1 VGSQDRPRRAGDP
14 ERIWSLVL
22 FLEKQAGSRDDRLR
36 KFLDSLYLGS
46 GVLAAVF
53 LAGIGVLMLVQII
66 GRELGYQVR
75 GADDLTA
82 WFCAASAFLPLAHTF
97 KRGELVRV
105 GLLLERLQPAARRSA
120 ELFSLGLAA
129 VFIGY
134 MAWSVTRFVYQSWE
148 LNDVAQGMLP
158 LPMWI
163 PQSSFALGVI
173 ILFIAIAD
181 ELVLVI
187 RKRTPTYVL
196 AGEERLASGDFGES
210 I

>member
-1 VGSQDRPRRAGDP
+1 M
-14 ERIWSLVL
+14 
-22 FLEKQAGSRDDRLR
+22 R

-53 LAGIGVLMLVQII
+53 LAGIGVLMLAQII

-105 GLLLERLQPAARRSA
+105 GLLLEGLQPAARRHA

-129 VFIGY
+129 VFVGY
-134 MAWSVTRFVYQSWE
+134 MAVAVTRFVYQSWE
-148 LNDVAQGMLP
+148 INDVAQGMLP

-173 ILFIAIAD
+173 VLFVAIVD

-187 RKRTPTYVL
+187 AKRTPTYVL
-196 AGEERLASGDFGES
+196 AEQERHARGDFSEML
-210 I
+210 

>member
-1 VGSQDRPRRAGDP
+1 M
-14 ERIWSLVL
+14 
-22 FLEKQAGSRDDRLR
+22 R

-46 GVLAAVF
+46 GVLAAAF
-53 LAGIGVLMLVQII
+53 LAGIGVLMLVQIV

-82 WFCAASAFLPLAHTF
+82 WFCAASAVLPLAHTF

-105 GLLLERLQPAARRSA
+105 GLLLERLRPAARRHA
-120 ELFSLGLAA
+120 ELCCLAIAA
-129 VFIGY
+129 VFVGY
-134 MAWSVTRFVYQSWE
+134 MAVSVTRFVYQSWE
-148 LNDVAQGMLP
+148 INDVAQGMLP

-181 ELVLVI
+181 ELVLVMG
-187 RKRTPTYVL
+187 RRTPTYVL
-196 AGEERLASGDFGES
+196 AEEERLASGDFSES
-210 I
+210 V

>member
-1 VGSQDRPRRAGDP
+1 M
-14 ERIWSLVL
+14 
-22 FLEKQAGSRDDRLR
+22 R

-46 GVLAAVF
+46 GVLAAAF
-53 LAGIGVLMLVQII
+53 LVGIGVLMLVQII

-105 GLLLERLQPAARRSA
+105 GLLLERLQPAARRYA
-120 ELFSLGLAA
+120 ELLSLGIAA
-129 VFIGY
+129 VFVGY

-148 LNDVAQGMLP
+148 INDVAQGMLP

-163 PQSSFALGVI
+163 PQTSFALGVI

-187 RKRTPTYVL
+187 RGRTPTYVL
-196 AGEERLASGDFGES
+196 AEEERLASGDFSES
-210 I
+210 V

>member
-1 VGSQDRPRRAGDP
+1 MRR
-14 ERIWSLVL
+14 
-22 FLEKQAGSRDDRLR
+22 
-36 KFLDSLYLGS
+36 FLDSLYLGS

-53 LAGIGVLMLVQII
+53 LVGIGVLMLAQII
-66 GRELGYQVR
+66 GRELGYQIN

-105 GLLLERLQPAARRSA
+105 GLLLEHMRPEMRRYA
-120 ELFSLGLAA
+120 EVWSLGIAA
-129 VFIGY
+129 TFVGY

-148 LNDVAQGMLP
+148 INDIAQGMLP

-163 PQSSFALGVI
+163 PQSSFAVGVI

-181 ELVLVI
+181 ELVLVM
-187 RKRTPTYVL
+187 RRRTPTYVL
-196 AGEERLASGDFGES
+196 AEEERRASGDFGDS
-210 I
+210 L

>member
-1 VGSQDRPRRAGDP
+1 M
-14 ERIWSLVL
+14 
-22 FLEKQAGSRDDRLR
+22 R

-46 GVLAAVF
+46 GILAAVF
-53 LAGIGVLMLVQII
+53 LVGIGVLMLAQII

-105 GLLLERLQPAARRSA
+105 GLLLERLRPAARRHA

-129 VFIGY
+129 VFVGY
-134 MAWSVTRFVYQSWE
+134 MAVSVARFVYQSWE
-148 LNDVAQGMLP
+148 INDVAQGMLP

-173 ILFIAIAD
+173 ILFIAVAD
-181 ELVLVI
+181 ELVLVM

-196 AGEERLASGDFGES
+196 AEEERIASGDFS
-210 I
+210 KSV